1 MNLSLPDNLIATLL
15 GILLRVGVAFL
26 IIVAGRWLAHATRRW
41 LAQVLTRATLTPS
54 METLFLTVAYY
65 SVLILAIMLA
75 LIFLGVPAATVVALA
90 GLVLIVLGVALQQS
104 LRDLAAAVNFLLF
117 KPFVVGDLIET
128 KGITGVVEE
137 IQLFNTV
144 LVRWDNKVV
153 ILPNAEIQQAGITN
167 YAKKQVLRTDLVFGI
182 SYGDDIALARQVI
195 LELLANDPRV
205 LPEPAPQILVT
216 ELGDSSVNL
225 AVRAAVS
232 LENYWALQNELR
244 EQVKLRFDQVG
255 ITIPF
260 PQRVLH
266 LVAEDET
273 PPAAALPAA
282 APGD

>member
-273 PPAAALPAA
+273 APAAALPAA